1 MERIE
6 RFMKPMLAVSLAI
19 ILLLVG
25 TTVAQ
30 ARRIGELNNQIY
42 ASYVRAVYEGAE
54 LMRSVET
61 NLRKL
66 TISASRA
73 QLQSY
78 LNEISS
84 QAQGAESA
92 ITSLP
97 FAGEPVQ
104 ATTKAINQMSDFSA
118 SLANRLARGGAI
130 TEDDIHNIDQLLSAA
145 VAVNAGLGRMIDK
158 LEAGEGINS
167 MEFDAIPVR
176 ENTTGGAGEYP
187 TLIYDGPFSDASEGS
202 QFKALTGGE
211 VTAEQA
217 SQALLAYMGADR
229 IDEIR
234 PDGESDIPVH
244 VYEFTLRDSDIEM
257 SAAVTKQGGQVLYV
271 LPNSQVDGNG
281 ADVQTCLT
289 SARQFLQRNGYGD
302 MMVSYYYR
310 YQNILTINFA
320 ATQDEVLLYPDLVKV
335 QVSMAD
341 GSVIGVECANYLK
354 NHTLRMLSEPQL
366 TEEDAIDRINSAL
379 EPEFARL
386 ALIPINTR
394 EVLTYEIAAKDD
406 YDNQYLIYI
415 DAVTGQE
422 QQIYQLI
429 SDENGTLAE

>member
-1 MERIE
+1 MERIQ
-6 RFMKPMLAVSLAI
+6 RFIKPMLAVSLVI
-19 ILLLVG
+19 ILLLAG
-25 TTVAQ
+25 ATVAQ
-30 ARRIGELNNQIY
+30 ARKIGELNNQIY
-42 ASYVRAVYEGAE
+42 AGYVRAVYEGAE

-66 TISASRA
+66 TVSASGA

-78 LNEISS
+78 LNEIST

-97 FAGEPVQ
+97 FTGEPVQ
-104 ATTKAINQMSDFSA
+104 AATKAINQMSDFAA
-118 SLANRLARGGAI
+118 SLSNRLARGGAV
-130 TEDDIHNIDQLLSAA
+130 TEDDVRNIDQLISAA

-158 LEAGEGINS
+158 LEAGEGIDS
-167 MEFDAIPVR
+167 MEFEAIPVA
-176 ENTTGGAGEYP
+176 ENTTGEAGEYP
-187 TLIYDGPFSDASEGS
+187 TLIYDGPFSDASEGT

-217 SQALLAYMGADR
+217 AQALLVYMGADR

-234 PDGESDIPVH
+234 PDGESDIPLH
-244 VYEFTLRDSDIEM
+244 VYEFMLRADDMEM

-281 ADVQTCLT
+281 TDVQTCLT
-289 SARQFLQRNGYGD
+289 SAKQFLQRNGYGD
-302 MMVSYYYR
+302 MMVSYYYH

-354 NHTLRMLSEPQL
+354 NHTLRTLSEPQL
-366 TEEDAIDRINSAL
+366 TEEEAVDRINSAL

-394 EVLTYEIAAKDD
+394 EVLTYEVAAKDD